1 MGRLPK
7 IIVLIFAFLC
17 INLSVLSFEYE
28 NTADNPRL
36 VNMTEKQYK
45 DLKTIEKRLYGNSFE
60 FENTMDRIERL
71 EMDFF
76 DEIQVG
82 SVTQRLKNLK
92 LESSRA
98 AVSGTAMTP
107 MMQDTFN
114 PRYVSSRFTDTS
126 HYNDVGIIDGL
137 IRVWWPDLFAELS
150 EYRKYKE
157 ACFY

>member
-1 MGRLPK
+1 
-7 IIVLIFAFLC
+7 
-17 INLSVLSFEYE
+17 
-28 NTADNPRL
+28 
-36 VNMTEKQYK
+36 
-45 DLKTIEKRLYGNSFE
+45 
-60 FENTMDRIERL
+60 MDRIERL

-107 MMQDTFN
+107 MVQDTFN